1 MVKANLKENKREK
14 IKQKINSFF
23 FKWIDPFFGKIFAF
37 KPLHFII
44 SHILTASNKELYNKS
59 LIKYPKL
66 KHSIS
71 KDWIRIPM
79 YEAIYNFF
87 DNFSKK
93 VNLKNKV
100 AIEIGGCEGT
110 IRNILEKFGVDY
122 QIAGEYP
129 QIDIHHLP
137 YQGNSFDFLIL
148 DQVLEHVEKPWIA
161 VEEVFRVLKPG
172 GICIATAP
180 FLYGYHPS
188 PKDYFRYTPDG
199 WRSLFSKFEILEAD
213 GWGNVELVKIT
224 LNPAVINT
232 HLGHTIPVDEA
243 LKKKLLESNDRKNYF
258 VTWCIARKPF

>member
-1 MVKANLKENKREK
+1 MVTNEIKEK

-23 FKWIDPFFGKIFAF
+23 FKWIDPLLGKIFIF
-37 KPLHFII
+37 QPLHFLI
-44 SHILTASNKELYNKS
+44 SHALCASNRELYRKS
-59 LIKYPKL
+59 LVKNLNL
-66 KHSIS
+66 KFSIS
-71 KDWIRIPM
+71 RDWIRIPM
-79 YEAIYNFF
+79 YSAIFNFF
-87 DNFSKK
+87 DKFSKK
-93 VNLKNKV
+93 ENFKNKI
-100 AIEIGGCEGT
+100 AIEIGGSEGSV
-110 IRNILEKFGVDY
+110 RKILETFGVDY
-122 QIAGEYP
+122 KVAPNYP
-129 QIDIHHLP
+129 EIDIHHLP
-137 YQGNSFDFLIL
+137 YKDNSFDFLIL

-243 LKKKLLESNDRKNYF
+243 LNKKLLEYNDRKNYF